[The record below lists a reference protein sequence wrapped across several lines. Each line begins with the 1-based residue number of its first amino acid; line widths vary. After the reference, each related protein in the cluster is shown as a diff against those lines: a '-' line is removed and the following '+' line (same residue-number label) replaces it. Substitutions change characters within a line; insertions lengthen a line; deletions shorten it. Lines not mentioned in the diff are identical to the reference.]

1 MHTIRFVA
9 TVIHELLG
17 HGTGKLLSETT
28 ASHFNFNAQN
38 PPTNPLTNMKVTS
51 WYRLGETYSSV
62 FEDIAQSV
70 EECRAI
76 LMSAYLVDN
85 KELLRIFGYDEA
97 TKLSADELV
106 YFSYLHLGVEGVR
119 SLEHYNPEERS

>member
-28 ASHFNFNAQN
+28 PDHFNFNAQD
-38 PPTNPLTNMKVTS
+38 PPTNPHTGKKVTS

-70 EECRAI
+70 EECRVV
-76 LMSAYLVDN
+76 LMSAYLIDN
-85 KELLRIFGYDEA
+85 KELLSIFGYDEA

-106 YFSYLHLGVEGVR
+106 
-119 SLEHYNPEERS
+119 